1 MREGERVGD
10 IQTRDDDETTM
21 TEKTT
26 EKLLQARFEAKHVGA
41 AIAHYQK
48 AVEEFQLGHW
58 ENSIAKGGKF
68 TEAVLKALWAH
79 VGKTVASG
87 KGFKA
92 GAVIDGLPHAGTFDE
107 TVRVTM
113 PRACRLIYDVA
124 SNRGGRHD
132 AGEIDP
138 NAMDANLIVNTSSWV
153 LAEMLR
159 YSQKGVLDLD
169 SVAGRIASLT
179 QRKFPFM
186 EDVDGRSYFSL
197 KGLSARDVALLVLWR
212 IHPGRIGKKEL
223 IAAAQ
228 RHGNSKANAEMGV
241 SRLKGVVDDD
251 GTGNLKLLMSGI
263 EQAEK
268 LIAAKRKS

>member
-1 MREGERVGD
+1 
-10 IQTRDDDETTM
+10 M

-26 EKLLQARFEAKHVGA
+26 EQLLQARFEVKYVTA
-41 AIAHYQK
+41 AIAHYRK

-58 ENSIAKGGKF
+58 ENSIAKVGKF

-87 KGFKA
+87 KEFKA
-92 GAVIDGLPHAGTFDE
+92 GAVIDGLPHAGTYDE
-107 TVRVTM
+107 TVRLTM
-113 PRACRLIYDVA
+113 PRACRLVYDVA

-132 AGEIDP
+132 AGEVDP
-138 NAMDANLIVNTSSWV
+138 NQMDATLVVNTSSWI

-159 YSQKGVLDLD
+159 YSQKGLLDTEL
-169 SVAGRIASLT
+169 VASRIASLNE
-179 QRKFPFM
+179 RKFPFM

-197 KGLSARDVALLVLWR
+197 KGLSARDVALLALWK
-212 IHPGRIGKKEL
+212 IHPARMSKKEL

-251 GTGNLKLLMSGI
+251 GNGNLKLLMSGI

-268 LIAAKRKS
+268 VIAAKRKS